1 MAARVML
8 VPYDSGYYRKRMG
21 LGPEQIFAHGLKD
34 LFRRIEIHI
43 DREEIT
49 LEAPFPAEISAAFQL
64 AGKISERV
72 RECRGQGV
80 VPVVLS
86 GNCNAALGT
95 VSGCGANK
103 LGIVWFDAHGEA
115 TTPETTVS
123 GFLDGMSISTLLGR
137 AWHRLAENIPG
148 FAPIPGNRILLFGAR
163 DVEPAEQSLL
173 EAAGVRRAA
182 TLAQLQ
188 KQLPI
193 LTREINQIYLHVD
206 LDVLDPKEATA
217 NLWTPPNGITRDCLL
232 ECIAEIRKQT
242 RVVALGVG
250 SYDPEVDRDGRALAA
265 ALAVAEAVF
274 ASASS
279 KSTLSS

>member
-34 LFRRIEIHI
+34 LFSRIEIHI

-95 VSGCGANK
+95 VSGCGANE

-137 AWHRLAENIPG
+137 AWHRLTENIPG

-217 NLWTPPNGITRDCLL
+217 NQWTPPNGITRDCLL

>member
-1 MAARVML
+1 ML

-34 LFRRIEIHI
+34 LFSRIEIHI

-95 VSGCGANK
+95 VSGCGANE

-137 AWHRLAENIPG
+137 AWHRLAESIPG

-182 TLAQLQ
+182 TLAQLR

-217 NLWTPPNGITRDCLL
+217 NQWTPPNGITRDCLL